1 MGIVH
6 WVGPVAMAEEI
17 VVLLLDT
24 PAHPYIV
31 SVKAAMKQA
40 REAAPNLLVSDEE
53 LTEAIVN
60 VATALDLSVAF
71 DGRE

>member
-6 WVGPVAMAEEI
+6 WVGPVATAEEI

>member
-1 MGIVH
+1 MGSVH
-6 WVGPVAMAEEI
+6 GVDPIATAEQ
-17 VVLLLDT
+17 VVILLLDT

-40 REAAPNLLVSDEE
+40 RETAPNLLVSDEE

-60 VATALDLSVAF
+60 VATA
-71 DGRE
+71 